1 MKTIALKIAFTFLA
15 FWLAGSLNLA
25 AQSPVPTKAGGN
37 ESVLLTVEGKVEIS
51 RTGTT
56 PWLAAQTNLVVNLG
70 DRVRTGLRSRAV
82 VRFSNLA
89 VLRVNELTTFVVQPP
104 SAPGKPA
111 RLDLKSGSTYFLSR
125 ERPADVEFST
135 PLSSGAIRG
144 TEFHLAVAEN
154 DGRSVVTLIDGALSI
169 SNSLGAVDLAS
180 GEQAVVEPGQPPKKT
195 AVINAINIIQWCL
208 YYPGVLDVDELG
220 LTGGEQQTLADSLG
234 AYRSGDLLRALDNY
248 PAGRAPSSDA
258 EKIYFAALLL
268 AVGQVEQSAAQ
279 LNSLSA
285 ASPLGQSLREVV
297 AAVKNEVWIRPAPA
311 TTATEW
317 LADSYYLQSRSK
329 LDEALKAARKSVA
342 KSPNF
347 GFGWARVAELE
358 FSFGRV
364 PAARE
369 ALDKSLKISP
379 RNAQAVSLKGFLF
392 AAQNKVSAAR
402 QQFDEAIAIDG
413 GLGNAWLGRGLVRI
427 HAGDAEGGRRD
438 LQVAATLE
446 PQRALLRSYL
456 GKAFGNARDNR
467 HAQKEFALAKKLDP
481 NDPTVWL
488 YAALLDQQ
496 ENRINDAVGDLE
508 KSQAL
513 NDNRSVYRS
522 RLLLDQ
528 DRAVRG
534 ANLAN
539 IYRDDGMTDVSLRE
553 AVKAVNADYA
563 NYSAHLFLA
572 NSFYDQRDPNRINL
586 RYETPYVSEYLVAN
600 LLAPVGA
607 GTLSQQVSQ
616 QEYSKLFERDGVGVS
631 SSTEYWSHGD
641 WRQSAAE
648 YGTYGNTSFALEQT
662 YLSQHGY
669 RPNSDLTDVAYDFRL
684 KQQLTS
690 KDNVYVQAS
699 FDNSSGGNLTQY
711 YNQATAAGAPFRFRE
726 QQAPIIIA
734 GFHHEWAPG
743 MDTLLLASR
752 LEDTFAVA
760 NPNQLSQ
767 SAFLTI
773 RELPGKTIEGIL
785 PFIATENYSSK
796 LVIYS
801 TELQQIWQTHKW
813 TTVAGARFQIGSF
826 DTSNLQTTT
835 DINIFGFFPA
845 TTIASQNVS
854 ARFERENVY
863 AYEQWQP
870 LESLRLIGGVSYDHL
885 VIPENF
891 RYSPVNENS
900 VTSYHLLPKAGVI
913 WTPLK
918 NTTVRAAYSESVGG
932 ASFDQSFQLEP
943 TQVAGFN
950 QAFRSLIPESIA
962 GANAG
967 ATFTI
972 YGVSLEQKFPT
983 RTYLAVAA
991 DLLKSR
997 VQRQDGAFEYNLLGG
1012 PFLSKM
1018 GERLNFREA
1027 TVSLSAHQLVGR
1039 DWAFGTIYRLSRA
1052 RLADSFTEITPG
1064 NAAANG
1070 FLARTAL
1077 TGTMHN
1083 LDLRAIWQH
1092 PSGFFAQADATWT
1105 LQNNHGYPPARN
1117 SENNSENFWQCDVL
1131 AGYRFLH
1138 RQMEVTVGILNLTAQ
1153 NYHLSPLNLY
1163 QERPRDRTFY
1173 TQLKFQF

>member
-1 MKTIALKIAFTFLA
+1 MKTIHLKIASAFVA
-15 FWLAGSLNLA
+15 FWLAGSLNLP
-25 AQSPVPTKAGGN
+25 AQSPTPPKAGGT
-37 ESVLLTVEGKVEIS
+37 ESVLLTAEGKVEIS
-51 RTGTT
+51 RAGST
-56 PWLAAQTNLVVNLG
+56 PWLAAQTNLVLQLG
-70 DRVRTGLRSRAV
+70 DRLRTGLRSRAV
-82 VRFSNLA
+82 VRFSNLS
-89 VLRVNELTTFVVQPP
+89 VLRVNELTTFVIQPP
-104 SAPGKPA
+104 SAPGKQA

-144 TEFHLAVAEN
+144 TEFHLAVAET
-154 DGRSVVTLIDGALSI
+154 DGRSEVTLIDGALSL
-169 SNSLGAVDLAS
+169 SNSFGGVDLAS
-180 GEQAVVEPGQPPKKT
+180 GEQATVDPGQPPKKT
-195 AVINAINIIQWCL
+195 AVINVVNIIQWCL

-220 LTGGEQQTLADSLG
+220 LTGGEQQALTDSLG
-234 AYRSGDLLRALDNY
+234 AYRSGDLLRALENY

-268 AVGQVEQSAAQ
+268 AVGQVEQTATQ

-285 ASPLGQSLREVV
+285 ASPLAQSLREVV
-297 AAVKNEVWIRPAPA
+297 AAVKNETWIRPAPA

-456 GKAFGNARDNR
+456 GKAFSNARDNR

-488 YAALLDQQ
+488 YSALLNEQ
-496 ENRINDAVGDLE
+496 ENKVNDAVRDLE
-508 KSQAL
+508 KSQEL

-553 AVKAVNADYA
+553 AVKAVNSDYA

-648 YGTYGNTSFALEQT
+648 YGTVGNTSFALEQNYST
-662 YLSQHGY
+662 LHGY
-669 RPNSDLTDVAYDFRL
+669 RPNSDETDTSYDFRL
-684 KQQLTS
+684 KQQITA
-690 KDNVYVQAS
+690 KDSAYVQVS
-699 FDNSSGGNLTQY
+699 FADANGGNRVQY
-711 YNQATAAGAPFRFRE
+711 YNQAKAAE
-726 QQAPIIIA
+726 APIRFEDKQRPIIVA
-734 GFHHEWAPG
+734 GLHHEWTPG
-743 MDTLLLASR
+743 VDTLLLASR
-752 LEDTFAVA
+752 LDDTYNVNNPFQSSFVMGKDVA
-760 NPNQLSQ
+760 GGPPINFLQFFTGQ
-767 SAFLTI
+767 KYRSAL
-773 RELPGKTIEGIL
+773 E
-785 PFIATENYSSK
+785 
-796 LVIYS
+796 IYS
-801 TELQQIWQTHKW
+801 VEAQQIWQTHRF
-813 TTVAGARFQIGSF
+813 TTIVGARWQNGDF
-826 DTSNLQTTT
+826 DTQNSQDNASFNLSDFLPTVL
-835 DINIFGFFPA
+835 A
-845 TTIASQNVS
+845 RQNVS
-854 ARFERENVY
+854 AKFNRENIY
-863 AYEQWQP
+863 GYEQWQP
-870 LESLRLIGGVSYDHL
+870 LESLRLIGGVSYDRL

-891 RYSPVNENS
+891 RYAPVS
-900 VTSYHLLPKAGVI
+900 SRSIRSYHLLPKAGII
-913 WTPLK
+913 WTPLAD
-918 NTTVRAAYSESVGG
+918 TTLRAGYSESVGG

-943 TQVAGFN
+943 SQVAGFN

-967 ATFTI
+967 ATFTV
-972 YGVSLEQKFPT
+972 YGVSLEQKLPT
-983 RTYLAVAA
+983 RTYLAVEGS
-991 DLLKSR
+991 LLKSKVAR
-997 VQRQDGAFEYNLLGG
+997 RDGAFEFNDQGG
-1012 PFLSKM
+1012 PFISS
-1018 GERLNFREA
+1018 
-1027 TVSLSAHQLVGR
+1027 TVENLDFTEWSVTGSAHQLAGR
-1039 DWAFGTIYRLSRA
+1039 EWAFGTVYRLSHA
-1052 RLADSFTEITPG
+1052 KLLDMFPG
-1064 NAAANG
+1064 ISPAAVANG
-1070 FLARTAL
+1070 IASGGNNFSAHRDDRAL
-1077 TGTMHN
+1077 LHT
-1083 LDLRAIWQH
+1083 LDLQAIWQH
-1092 PSGFFAQADATWT
+1092 PTGLFAQLDTIWT
-1105 LQNNHGYPPARN
+1105 HQ
-1117 SENNSENFWQCDVL
+1117 ENLGDSAALPGDDFWQVNL
-1131 AGYRFLH
+1131 QAGKRFFH
-1138 RQMEVTVGILNLTAQ
+1138 RHAELTVGVLNLTGQ
-1153 NYHLSPLNLY
+1153 NYHLNPLNLY
-1163 QERPRDRTFY
+1163 SETPRDRTFY
-1173 TQLKFQF
+1173 TQFKFQF